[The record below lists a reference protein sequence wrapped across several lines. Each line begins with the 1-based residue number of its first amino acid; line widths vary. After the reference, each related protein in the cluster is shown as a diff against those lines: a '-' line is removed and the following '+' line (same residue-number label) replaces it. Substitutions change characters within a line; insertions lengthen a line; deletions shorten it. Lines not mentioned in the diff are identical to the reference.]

1 MWARKIQFERSG
13 GFGGLRTA
21 VTVDLATLPPEKA
34 QQIQDLIESSTF
46 FDLPSSLPGIG
57 AGADQFH
64 YRLTIAGQDR
74 EHSIETTDAAAPE
87 ELRPLLR
94 ELTLLAR
101 QSGR

>member
-1 MWARKIQFERSG
+1 MWAKKIQFERTG

-21 VTVDLATLPPEKA
+21 VTVDLSALPPEQA

-46 FDLPSSLPGIG
+46 FDLPSSPPMLGT
-57 AGADQFH
+57 GADQFY

-74 EHSIETTDAAAPE
+74 EHSIETTDTAAPE
-87 ELRPLLR
+87 GLRPLLR